1 MDVRQHV
8 ADRLAGHEGPLRSL
22 GLVRALDGGRNM
34 QLMVLAGI
42 VTVLVTRAYLAATGY
57 PQVGG
62 GSLHIAHA
70 LWGGLLMLIGLV
82 VALLF
87 ADRAARLVTAIAGGV
102 GLGLFVDEVG
112 KFITRTNDYFF
123 APAAGV
129 MYLLFAAL
137 VLLVMQVRIR
147 RRGGPAADAAAAA
160 VLAAGGL
167 TGGLTGRQR
176 SEAMQLVAGRE
187 DAAAVGVRYL
197 IAAAPSRSEL
207 RPGAGRFGA
216 LRRRVRRIAD
226 WRFLPPILIGVLS
239 VTRLIVAVVF
249 VVQTI
254 VALAADERSLLGQ
267 EYGAVFA
274 SALTRTAEAVLS
286 VLGALRWRRNRT
298 AAYRLLLAALYLNLF
313 VTQLFNFTDSQF
325 GALADLPSVLVM
337 LGLLTYWRR
346 RDAAA

>member
-1 MDVRQHV
+1 MAQSTSRAGWWQAARPVR
-8 ADRLAGHEGPLRSL
+8 AL

-42 VTVLVTRAYLAATGY
+42 VTVLVTRLYLAATGY
-57 PQVGG
+57 PQIGG

-87 ADRAARLVTAIAGGV
+87 ADRTARLVTALAGGV

-112 KFITRTNDYFF
+112 KFITRTNNYFF

-137 VLLVMQVRIR
+137 VLLVLKVRTR

-167 TGGLTGRQR
+167 TGGLTVRQR
-176 SEAMQLVAGRE
+176 SEAMRLVADRE
-187 DAAAVGVRYL
+187 DAAALGVRYL

-207 RPGAGRFGA
+207 RPAASRLDP
-216 LRRRVRRIAD
+216 LRRFVRRVVN
-226 WRFLPPILIGVLS
+226 WRFLPPVLIGVLS
-239 VTRLIVAVVF
+239 VSRVVVAVVF
-249 VVQTI
+249 VVQAI
-254 VALAADERSLLGQ
+254 VALANDDQSLLGR
-267 EYGAVFA
+267 EFGAVLA

-286 VLGALRWRRNRT
+286 VIGALRWRRNR
-298 AAYRLLLAALYLNLF
+298 ASGYRWLIAALYVNLF

-346 RDAAA
+346 RDAA

>member
-1 MDVRQHV
+1 MSQSTPRTGWWRSVRPARV
-8 ADRLAGHEGPLRSL
+8 LR
-22 GLVRALDGGRNM
+22 LVRALDGGRNM
-34 QLMVLAGI
+34 RLMVLAGI
-42 VTVLVTRAYLAATGY
+42 VTVLVTRLYLAATGY
-57 PQVGG
+57 PQIGG

-87 ADRAARLVTAIAGGV
+87 ADRTARLVTALAGGV

-112 KFITRTNDYFF
+112 KFITRTNNYFF

-137 VLLVMQVRIR
+137 VLLVLKVRTR

-167 TGGLTGRQR
+167 TGGLTVRQR
-176 SEAMQLVAGRE
+176 SEAMALVAGRE
-187 DAAAVGVRYL
+187 DAAALGVRYL

-207 RPGAGRFGA
+207 RPGAGRLGS
-216 LRRRVRRIAD
+216 LRRLARRVVD
-226 WRFLPPILIGVLS
+226 WRFLPPIVVGVLT

-249 VVQTI
+249 VVQAV
-254 VALAADERSLLGQ
+254 VALAHDDQSLLGR
-267 EYGAVFA
+267 EFGAVLA
-274 SALTRTAEAVLS
+274 SALTRTAEAVL
-286 VLGALRWRRNRT
+286 VVVGALRWRRDR
-298 AAYRLLLAALYLNLF
+298 AAGYRWLIAALYVNLF

-325 GALADLPSVLVM
+325 GALTELPSALLM

-346 RDAAA
+346 RDAA

>member
-1 MDVRQHV
+1 MSDRTAGTGWLRTRHPVR
-8 ADRLAGHEGPLRSL
+8 AL

-70 LWGGLLMLIGLV
+70 LWGGLLMLVGLV

-87 ADRAARLVTAIAGGV
+87 ADRLARLVTALAGGI
-102 GLGLFVDEVG
+102 GIGLFVDEVG
-112 KFITRTNDYFF
+112 KFITRTNNYFF

-137 VLLVMQVRIR
+137 VLLVTRVRTR
-147 RRGGPAADAAAAA
+147 RRASPAADAAAAA

-167 TGGLTGRQR
+167 TRGLTSRQR
-176 SEAMQLVAGRE
+176 RAAMQLVADRE

-197 IAAAPSRSEL
+197 VAAAPSRSDL
-207 RPGAGRFGA
+207 RGRGTLPGALARR
-216 LRRRVRRIAD
+216 LRTVVD
-226 WRFLPPILIGVLS
+226 WRWLPPVLIGLMVVS
-239 VTRLIVAVVF
+239 RVVVALVF
-249 VVQTI
+249 VIQSI
-254 VALAADERSLLGQ
+254 GALAADDRSLLGQ
-267 EYGAVFA
+267 EYGAVLA
-274 SALTRTAEAVLS
+274 SALSRTAEAVLT
-286 VLGALRWRRNRT
+286 VLGAVRWRTGRS
-298 AAYRLLLAALYLNLF
+298 AGYRWLIAALYVNLF

-346 RDAAA
+346 RDAA